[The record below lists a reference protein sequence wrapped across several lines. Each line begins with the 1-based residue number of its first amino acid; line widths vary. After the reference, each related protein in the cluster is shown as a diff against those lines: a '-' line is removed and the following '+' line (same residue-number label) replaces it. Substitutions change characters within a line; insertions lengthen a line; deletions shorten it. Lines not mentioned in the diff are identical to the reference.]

1 MSKERV
7 EPWWEL
13 DGDDCS
19 SAIGTTIDTIRT
31 SQDGLRGNDLRHLR
45 MYRNMQL
52 TGMNWTTPSRVAMG
66 GSPLSLN
73 VVRNMVNA
81 VTAKVTKHRPKA
93 TFQTYGAGYKARKKA
108 REIEQFTE
116 GMFYKERFREK
127 VPETFR
133 TLAILGTGIIK
144 VCAVGRGQI
153 CMENVFSPEITI
165 DSAEGMHR
173 EPRNWYQS
181 KYVDKR
187 WLAERCEDK
196 ATRDKVLEL
205 GTATPVGEEHEQEFI
220 TFDRD
225 QEMVRLDEAYHL
237 ASGPEEGDG
246 WFAQSCQG
254 VLIVKKPWKW
264 DFAPYAVARWSE
276 SPLGFWGMGLAEELV
291 GIQVEI
297 NRLVRKIQTS
307 FQLLANPYVLADRAS
322 NIARSS
328 ITDIPGSVIL
338 YNGREPRVY
347 APSTVSPE
355 VFSHLDRLYQRAYE
369 LAGISQLS
377 AQSQKP
383 VGLESGRAIMVF
395 EDIEADR
402 FSTVYRGW
410 EQLHMRAAELGLWA
424 ADQERAYWVPARK
437 ALGIEKVKFS
447 DVGIERDDVMTRIMP
462 TSILGDTP
470 AGQVDELERL
480 QQKGIIDGPED
491 LADQILDP
499 DVKAV
504 LNRRAAPQRVIE
516 KMVESMLEGGEY
528 QPPEPFMNL
537 KLAMMTAQAMYLEA
551 LEDGDHSESELRN
564 VRKFMNAISSIVAM
578 QQQKAAEANQQPTP
592 GAPGGLPPGA
602 MPPGALPP
610 GAGPAGP
617 QPMPMMPPGTNVQ

>member
-1 MSKERV
+1 MSEKTQTSV
-7 EPWWEL
+7 WWEL
-13 DGDDCS
+13 EGDDCAS
-19 SAIGTTIDTIRT
+19 SVTATIDAIRE
-31 SQDGLRGNDLRHLR
+31 SQSSGRENDLRHLR

-52 TGMNWTTPSRVAMG
+52 AGLGWTAPSKYGAG
-66 GSPLSLN
+66 ASPLSLN

-108 REIEQFTE
+108 RELEQFTE
-116 GMFYKERFREK
+116 GMFYKERFRES

-144 VCAVGRGQI
+144 VCPIGKGQI

-165 DSAEGMHR
+165 DAAEGMHR
-173 EPRNWYQS
+173 APKNWYQS

-187 WLAERCEDK
+187 WLAARTDDK
-196 ATRDKVLEL
+196 ALQARIL
-205 GTATPVGEEHEQEFI
+205 GLDTSTSVGEEAEREFI
-220 TFDRD
+220 TFDRE

-246 WFAQSCQG
+246 HFVQCVQG
-254 VLIVKKPWKW
+254 VLITKKPWKW

-424 ADQERAYWVPARK
+424 ADQEKAYWVPARR

-447 DVGIERDDVMTRIMP
+447 DVGIKRDDVMTRIMP

-516 KMVESMLEGGEY
+516 KMVENMLDGGEY

-551 LEDGDHSESELRN
+551 LEDGDHSQSELRN

-578 QQQKAAEANQQPTP
+578 QQQKSAEANQQPMP
-592 GAPGGLPPGA
+592 GAAP
-602 MPPGALPP
+602 
-610 GAGPAGP
+610 GPAAP
-617 QPMPMMPPGTNVQ
+617 QPAMPMPMAPPGVQVQ

>member
-1 MSKERV
+1 MEQSGKQV
-7 EPWWEL
+7 EPWWKVE
-13 DGDDCS
+13 DEDDCAS
-19 SAIGTTIDTIRT
+19 TVAATIDEMRA
-31 SQDGLRGNDLRHLR
+31 SQSGVRSNDLRHMR

-52 TGMNWTTPSRVAMG
+52 AGQSWSGGTTTT
-66 GSPLSLN
+66 PLSLN

-108 REIEQFTE
+108 RELEQFVE
-116 GMFYKERFREK
+116 GMFYKERFREH

-133 TLAILGTGIIK
+133 TLAILGTGIVK
-144 VCAVGRGQI
+144 VCPVGGGRI

-165 DSAEGMHR
+165 DTAEGMHR
-173 EPRNWYQS
+173 APRNWYQS

-187 WLAERCEDK
+187 WLAAQNPDLSGK
-196 ATRDKVLEL
+196 ILQLDTTYS
-205 GTATPVGEEHEQEFI
+205 GTGEEAEREFI
-220 TFDRD
+220 TFERD
-225 QEMVRLDEAYHL
+225 QEMVRLDESYHL
-237 ASGPEEGDG
+237 ASGPNEGDG
-246 WFAQSCQG
+246 CFAQSVQG
-254 VLIVKKPWKW
+254 IMLVKKPWKW

-355 VFSHLDRLYQRAYE
+355 VFSHLDRLYQRGYE
-369 LAGISQLS
+369 LAGVSQLS

-424 ADQERAYWVPARK
+424 AEQEHAYWVPARK
-437 ALGIEKVKFS
+437 QLGITKMKYS

-470 AGQVDELERL
+470 PGQVDELERL

-499 DVKAV
+499 DVKSV
-504 LNRRAAPQRVIE
+504 LNRRAAPKRVIE

-551 LEDGDHSESELRN
+551 LEDGDHSPSELRN

-578 QQQKAAEANQQPTP
+578 QQQKPAEQNQPPQQM
-592 GAPGGLPPGA
+592 APAPVAVP
-602 MPPGALPP
+602 MPPQGVPI
-610 GAGPAGP
+610 
-617 QPMPMMPPGTNVQ
+617 Q

>member
-7 EPWWEL
+7 EPWWCLE
-13 DGDDCS
+13 GDDCAG
-19 SAIGTTIDTIRT
+19 AIGSTIDTIRV
-31 SQDGLRGNDLRHLR
+31 SQDGTRSNDLRHLR

-52 TGMNWTTPSRVAMG
+52 SGMNWTTPSRVSMG

-108 REIEQFTE
+108 RQLEQFVE

-133 TLAILGTGIIK
+133 TLAILGTGVIK
-144 VCAVGRGQI
+144 VCPVGRGNV
-153 CMENVFSPEITI
+153 CMENVFSPELTI

-187 WLAERCEDK
+187 WLAERCPDNETK
-196 ATRDKVLEL
+196 GKILEL

-237 ASGPEEGDG
+237 SSDSKEGDG
-246 WFAQSCQG
+246 FFAQSCQG
-254 VLIVKKPWKW
+254 VLIVKKRWKW

-424 ADQERAYWVPARK
+424 AEQEKAYWVPARK
-437 ALGIEKVKFS
+437 ALSIEKMKYS
-447 DVGIERDDVMTRIMP
+447 DVGIDRDDVMTRIMP

-480 QQKGIIDGPED
+480 QQKGIINGPED

-504 LNRRAAPQRVIE
+504 LNRRAAPKRVVEKLVE
-516 KMVESMLEGGEY
+516 KMLDGGEY
-528 QPPEPFMNL
+528 EPPEPFMDL
-537 KLAMMTAQAMYLEA
+537 KLAMMTAQSMYLEA
-551 LEDGDHSESELRN
+551 LEEGDHSPEELRN
-564 VRKFMNAISSIVAM
+564 VRRFMNAISSIVAL
-578 QQQKAAEANQQPTP
+578 QQQKPAQQNQPPVP
-592 GAPGGLPPGA
+592 GAPA
-602 MPPGALPP
+602 ALPP
-610 GAGPAGP
+610 AGPPQMGP
-617 QPMPMMPPGTNVQ
+617 GGPPPMTPEGVPLQ